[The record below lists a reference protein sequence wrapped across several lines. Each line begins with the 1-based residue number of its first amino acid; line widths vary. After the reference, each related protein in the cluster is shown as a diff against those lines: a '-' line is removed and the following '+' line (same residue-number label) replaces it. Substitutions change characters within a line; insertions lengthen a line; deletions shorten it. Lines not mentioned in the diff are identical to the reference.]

1 MAKGLPVRRVVN
13 VAVNL
18 AAKAAGKRNFGTLMI
33 LGDSD
38 IIDAEERIRDYTAAE
53 DVAADFGANSPE
65 YRAAKTFYSQSP
77 TPLNVKIGRWLATSS
92 KGLLKGR
99 ILGTAEQALSKFTAI
114 STGSLVIKVDG
125 TDQTANNIN
134 LSTALNLNNVASLL
148 QTAFTGKLTVKWDG
162 TRFVFTSLTSGTS
175 STVTTIDKGSL
186 AQVLGLG
193 EGTKSVAG
201 AQQESLADCIALM
214 LDKGRSWYCLHLA
227 TTQALT
233 DDDFIAVAGS
243 IESASDAHLFGLTI
257 TKTNVL
263 DGTDSEDLGSK
274 LKGKGYNR
282 TFAVYSSDNKH
293 ADCSVFG
300 RFATINYE
308 GVNTTITA
316 KFKQCPDVTPEELT
330 TSQANTLEAKHV
342 NVFVTYDND
351 TAILQEGVMCGGNF
365 IDEMTGLDWLQDKVQ
380 TAVYNVLYTST
391 TKIPQTDSG
400 IQRIVAKITQCLD
413 AGVKNGL
420 IAPGVWG
427 GDPLGIVETGDF
439 LPNGYYVY
447 AQSVNDQDQADRE
460 SRKAPPITC
469 LIKLAGAVHF
479 VDVAINVY
487 R

>member
-162 TRFVFTSLTSGTS
+162 TRFVFASMTSGTT
-175 STVTTIDKGSL
+175 STVTTADKGAL
-186 AQVLGLG
+186 AQVLGLDN
-193 EGTKSVAG
+193 GTKSVAG
-201 AQQESLADCIALM
+201 SPQESLADCIALM

-227 TTQALT
+227 TAQTLT
-233 DDDFIAVAGS
+233 DDDYIDVAGA
-243 IESASDAHLFGLTI
+243 IESASDAHLFGVTI
-257 TKTNVL
+257 TKTDVL
-263 DGTDSEDLGSK
+263 DAQDDEDLGSK

-282 TFAVYSSDNKH
+282 TFAVYSSDNHH

-308 GVNTTITA
+308 GISTTITA

-330 TSQANTLEAKHV
+330 TTQANTLESKHV

-351 TAILQEGVMCGGNF
+351 TSILQEGVMCGGNF

-413 AGVKNGL
+413 AAVQNGFV
-420 IAPGVWG
+420 APGVWG
-427 GDPLGIVETGDF
+427 GDPVGVVESGDY
-439 LPNGYYVY
+439 LPSGYYIY
-447 AQSVNDQDQADRE
+447 AQSVDDQDQADRE
-460 SRKAPPITC
+460 ARKAPPITC

-479 VDVAINVY
+479 VDVSINVY